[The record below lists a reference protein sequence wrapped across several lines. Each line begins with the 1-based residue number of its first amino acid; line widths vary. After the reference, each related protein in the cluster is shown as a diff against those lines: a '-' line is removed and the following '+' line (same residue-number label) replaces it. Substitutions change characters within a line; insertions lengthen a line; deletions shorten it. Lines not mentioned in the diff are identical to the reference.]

1 MKADPM
7 HRAAFYIYLG
17 LFILLLLA
25 PLAVMA
31 LSAFNAPTYPQAWPI
46 EGLTL
51 AWFRKLATSS
61 DLLDGLRNSVV
72 IAVAVTALSVPI
84 GLAAAI
90 VMNQLQARFRSI
102 YYLVVISPMLTPG
115 IITGVATVVFWR
127 EITRQAGLSYLYNGL
142 LLSVIAQT
150 TFISSLCMLIVLARL
165 QRFDRSQEEAAL
177 DLGATPLQIFF
188 GITLPFLRPA
198 LASSAVLA
206 LLSSVEEFNATTFTI
221 LADKTLTT
229 VLAGRIRVGLTP
241 EISALAVVIVA
252 LTLLLAVGYEV
263 ASRRLEATSSRR

>member
-90 VMNQLQARFRSI
+90 VMN
-102 YYLVVISPMLTPG
+102 
-115 IITGVATVVFWR
+115 
-127 EITRQAGLSYLYNGL
+127 
-142 LLSVIAQT
+142 
-150 TFISSLCMLIVLARL
+150 
-165 QRFDRSQEEAAL
+165 
-177 DLGATPLQIFF
+177 
-188 GITLPFLRPA
+188 
-198 LASSAVLA
+198 
-206 LLSSVEEFNATTFTI
+206 
-221 LADKTLTT
+221 
-229 VLAGRIRVGLTP
+229 
-241 EISALAVVIVA
+241 
-252 LTLLLAVGYEV
+252 
-263 ASRRLEATSSRR
+263 